1 MQDGNAQAAQSHRPR
16 VFSGVQPTGNLHLG
30 NYLGAISQWVK
41 RQDERENIFC
51 IVDLHALT
59 IPEDI
64 DPEQLRQRSRS
75 VAAVFLAAGIDPD
88 KSIIFVQSHVPEHSE
103 LAWLLNCITPLGWL
117 YRMTQFKSKSEN
129 RDSVGAGL
137 LNYPVLMAAD
147 ILAYDTDIV
156 PVGED
161 QQQHIELTRDLAIRF
176 NNLFGD
182 TFTVPKS
189 EIPEAGARVMGLDD
203 PEAKMSK
210 SLSHRPGHALELL
223 APDKQLRKA
232 VMSAVTDS
240 DRELRYE
247 HASRGVRNLLD
258 LYSALSGVTVAEAEA
273 EFAGEGYGTLK
284 KALAGAVIDTVG
296 PLREEANRLLADE
309 KALDGI
315 LAQGAARARE
325 ITMPV
330 LRRVKDALGVG

>member
-1 MQDGNAQAAQSHRPR
+1 
-16 VFSGVQPTGNLHLG
+16 
-30 NYLGAISQWVK
+30 
-41 RQDERENIFC
+41 
-51 IVDLHALT
+51 
-59 IPEDI
+59 
-64 DPEQLRQRSRS
+64 
-75 VAAVFLAAGIDPD
+75 
-88 KSIIFVQSHVPEHSE
+88 
-103 LAWLLNCITPLGWL
+103 
-117 YRMTQFKSKSEN
+117 
-129 RDSVGAGL
+129 
-137 LNYPVLMAAD
+137 AAD

-223 APDKQLRKA
+223 ASDKQLRKA

-258 LYSALSGVTVAEAEA
+258 LYSALAGVTVAEAEA